1 MKITQT
7 SKPLVTYLDHVKR
20 FQGFMTESRQQ
31 EIYTKELPIDAD
43 SHAVVELQVRSVLNG
58 LDSIVTYKQL
68 IINEEGKKQEVILLQ
83 YPFKKDLT
91 TTQLMIEAAAKQM
104 HLTSEYIQQIREVL
118 PALMLQDMV
127 SNNVYDLTADDWTTE
142 VF

>member
-1 MKITQT
+1 MKIVQT

-20 FQGFMTESRQQ
+20 FQGFMTEARQQ
-31 EIYTKELPIDAD
+31 DIYTKELPLDED

-68 IINEEGKKQEVILLQ
+68 IIHEDGSKREVILFQ
-83 YPFKKDLT
+83 YPYKKDLA
-91 TTQLMIEAAAKQM
+91 TTQSMIEAAAQQM
-104 HLTSEYIQQIREVL
+104 HLTSEYITQIREVI

-127 SNNVYDLTADDWTTE
+127 DNNVYDLTASDWTTE